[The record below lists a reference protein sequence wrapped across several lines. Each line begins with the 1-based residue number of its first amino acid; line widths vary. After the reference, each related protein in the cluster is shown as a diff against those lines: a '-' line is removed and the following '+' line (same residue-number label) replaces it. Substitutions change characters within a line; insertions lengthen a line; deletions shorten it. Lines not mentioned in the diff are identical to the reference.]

1 MKIRSRIIMCAV
13 LPLMALCLTSALLP
27 GVVTDAAAAERAP
40 VWSPQADAVAC
51 VGDTYDF
58 APIVLQSGSY
68 DDYTYSKVLY
78 DPSGDAV
85 MSVFTADGKNDGESY
100 VFGSVGMY
108 SAVYTVA
115 DDVGNASIIKY
126 DILIMPVGDAPLVTI
141 RDWTYGGSPSAPGV
155 TGAPSG
161 STLTYEYKAA
171 DADDTAY
178 SEKVPTAAGDYVL
191 RVKLEYIVDG
201 ESVTV
206 YTSCTFSIAKAK
218 VEKPSLLSYVVKE
231 GAYMAVVEG
240 FDSDTMD
247 IAEFR
252 ERVDEDEGTDF
263 MDAVVRLKDSANYEW
278 SDGGSDDVTLTLNV
292 ITGEVPGEEGGCNGS
307 IAGGITL
314 AAVSAAILL
323 GGLIIAAVKKLR
335 RGR

>member
-1 MKIRSRIIMCAV
+1 MPDICGS
-13 LPLMALCLTSALLP
+13 
-27 GVVTDAAAAERAP
+27 GGGVTDIAAAEAAETASRI
-40 VWSPQADAVAC
+40 DAVAF
-51 VGDTYDF
+51 VGDSYDF
-58 APIVLQSGSY
+58 APIILQSGSY

-108 SAVYTVA
+108 SVVYTVT
-115 DDVGNASIIKY
+115 DEVGNASVIEY
-126 DILIMPVGDAPLVTI
+126 VILIMPKEYAPSVTI

-218 VEKPSLLSYVVKE
+218 VEKPSLLSYMVKE

-247 IAEFR
+247 IVEFR
-252 ERVDEDEGTDF
+252 ERVDETEGTDF

-335 RGR
+335 GR

>member
-1 MKIRSRIIMCAV
+1 MKIKSRIIMFAV
-13 LPLMALCLTSALLP
+13 MPLIALCLISAVR
-27 GVVTDAAAAERAP
+27 GGVTDIAAAEAAETASRI
-40 VWSPQADAVAC
+40 DAVAF
-51 VGDTYDF
+51 VGDSYDF
-58 APIVLQSGSY
+58 APIILQSGSY

-85 MSVFTADGKNDGESY
+85 MSVFIADGKNDGESY

-108 SAVYTVA
+108 SVVYTVT
-115 DDVGNASIIKY
+115 DEVGNASVIEY
-126 DILIMPVGDAPLVTI
+126 DILIMPKEYAPSVTI
-141 RDWTYGGSPSAPGV
+141 RDWTYGESPSAPGV

-191 RVKLEYIVDG
+191 RVKLEYTVDG

-218 VEKPSLLSYVVKE
+218 VEKPSLLSYMVKE
-231 GAYMAVVEG
+231 GAYMAVVDG

-247 IAEFR
+247 IVEFR
-252 ERVDEDEGTDF
+252 ERVDETEGTDF
-263 MDAVVRLKDSANYEW
+263 MDVVVRLKDSANYEW

-292 ITGEVPGEEGGCNGS
+292 ITGEVPGEEDGCNGS
-307 IAGGITL
+307 LAGGIAL